1 MQFEC
6 GGPSRNRNIR
16 ITAQYNCESR
26 LRNTGQKFRH
36 TETAP
41 RLRKRNASHEKT
53 RKITDKMKFA
63 KAYIRKIA
71 EFDIK
76 NNRKKNSDAFFLNL
90 LFARKRLGLTLYCI
104 SFLLEKKKFFL

>member
-26 LRNTGQKFRH
+26 LRNTGQIRH

-41 RLRKRNASHEKT
+41 HLRKRNASHEKT
-53 RKITDKMKFA
+53 RKIIDKIKFA
-63 KAYIRKIA
+63 EAYIRKIT

-76 NNRKKNSDAFFLNL
+76 NNRKKKFRRFFSQFIICAKTSRINPL
-90 LFARKRLGLTLYCI
+90 LHFV
-104 SFLLEKKKFFL
+104 SP